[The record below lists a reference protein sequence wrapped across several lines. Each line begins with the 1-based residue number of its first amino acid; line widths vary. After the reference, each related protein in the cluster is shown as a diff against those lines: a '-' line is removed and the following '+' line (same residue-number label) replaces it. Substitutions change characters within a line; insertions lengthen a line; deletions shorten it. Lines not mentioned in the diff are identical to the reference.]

1 MWRNNAQTERVIID
15 RLVADGVDPLA
26 ATVAASACLAGL
38 LAALLDWASFVGAAG
53 AGGTLGDRIER
64 ALAIVAG
71 SPSNC
76 AARTARLEL
85 RAVRKM
91 YEGQDGVL
99 GIDLTVE
106 SGEIHAIVGLNG
118 AGKSTLMRL
127 ALGITTADAS
137 SADIDGV
144 AVSAARSTTWAG
156 VGHLLETPLAY
167 PELTVRRNLWLS
179 ARLHGLDGPA
189 SDATVS
195 AIIAELGL
203 DTYASRRAGRLSLGN
218 RQRVGLAAA
227 LQHFPRLVV
236 LDEPSN
242 ALEPAGVILLRE
254 AIVRRVCAGAGVL
267 ISSHHLDEVSRIA
280 DREAQR

>member
-1 MWRNNAQTERVIID
+1 V
-15 RLVADGVDPLA
+15 
-26 ATVAASACLAGL
+26 
-38 LAALLDWASFVGAAG
+38 
-53 AGGTLGDRIER
+53 
-64 ALAIVAG
+64 
-71 SPSNC
+71 
-76 AARTARLEL
+76 TARLEL
-85 RAVRKM
+85 RGVRKM
-91 YEGQDGVL
+91 YEGGGGVL

-127 ALGITTADAS
+127 ALGIATADAG

-144 AVSAARSTTWAG
+144 PVSAARSTTWAG

-167 PELTVRRNLWLS
+167 PELTVRRNLRLS
-179 ARLHGLDGPA
+179 ARLHGLDGPS
-189 SDATVS
+189 SDAAVS
-195 AIIAELGL
+195 ANIAELGL
-203 DTYASRRAGRLSLGN
+203 DEYASRRAGRLSLGN

-242 ALEPAGVILLRE
+242 ALDPAGVLLLRE
-254 AIVRRVCAGAGVL
+254 AIVRRVRAGAGVL

-280 DREAQR
+280 DRITVINGGRAVGTLDPAGTDIERAFFAIVRADDESRIRVDRGAVARGGREPGSRADREAGR